1 MKSVQRL
8 VQKHLMF
15 EALRLVCPFKL
26 EKSFCLF
33 SPQTE
38 MVMQAKENVINNTN
52 WGPLGE
58 NFSFEKCLLCMNM
71 SCHQK
76 FIWIVLTPHI
86 SIYFSAATHGAF
98 SLFN

>member
-38 MVMQAKENVINNTN
+38 MVMQAKKNVINNTN

-58 NFSFEKCLLCMNM
+58 NFSFEK
-71 SCHQK
+71 
-76 FIWIVLTPHI
+76 
-86 SIYFSAATHGAF
+86 
-98 SLFN
+98 